1 MKDNSSSAVANWNYV
16 TLSLVVVSVLTILVL
31 YMPGLREFDI
41 AILKA
46 IRKFLG
52 QFPSYI
58 PLAVTD
64 FGRANWMLWPQ
75 ITACSVLISHKKYI
89 KTFLLLFFTQV
100 SYILTAALKNFVCRE
115 RPCLSTTFSFPSTHA
130 LTTMCF
136 YGIVLYLILKYVHN
150 TFWRWFF
157 GITFSLFI
165 FLVALSRMWLNYHFL
180 TDVVAGLFAGF
191 MLVNLYII
199 LDKFFTKG

>member
-1 MKDNSSSAVANWNYV
+1 MKDNSSSVVENWNYV

-31 YMPGLREFDI
+31 YLPGIRDFDV

-89 KTFLLLFFTQV
+89 KTFLLLFFTQL
-100 SYILTAALKNFVCRE
+100 SYILTGVLKNFVCRE
-115 RPCLSTTFSFPSTHA
+115 RPCISTTYSFPSGHT

-165 FLVALSRMWLNYHFL
+165 FFVALSRMWLNYHFL

-199 LDKFFTKG
+199 LDKFFSKS